1 MSVVRTN
8 GTTEEMG
15 IDGEPA
21 GQSTPDERADATGGP
36 LAAAVS
42 KAKTNGRA
50 AVQQVYNGVLRERL
64 PRKLGNLN
72 GVTVQQP
79 RLFDVSDVQ
88 PDYEKPAVDCLK
100 AHARPNDRVVIV
112 GGGWGVTSVW
122 ASRLADSV
130 VAYEASAHQYEACR
144 ETLRLNPHHGKIDLR
159 HAVVGENVDPWGE
172 MRGAD
177 VVAPRDLPECDFL
190 ELDCEGAELG
200 IVRRLAVRPRVV
212 SVEYHPHLGVTEA
225 EIREALAEKGYR
237 VTEKAVEAQSEAE
250 GVYVLTAVHERAE

>member
-1 MSVVRTN
+1 MSVVRTSR
-8 GTTEEMG
+8 GEETEN
-15 IDGEPA
+15 DGEPA
-21 GQSTPDERADATGGP
+21 GRSAPNEAADGTGGS

-42 KAKTNGRA
+42 GVKTNGRA
-50 AVQQVYNGVLRERL
+50 AVQRVYNGVLRERL

-79 RLFDVSDVQ
+79 RLFDASDVQ

-100 AHARPNDRVVIV
+100 AHARSDDRVVVV

-122 ASRLADSV
+122 ASRVADSV
-130 VAYEASAHQYEACR
+130 VTYEASARQYEECR
-144 ETLRLNPHHGKIDLR
+144 ETLRLNPHHGEIDLR

-177 VVAPRDLPECDFL
+177 VVDPCDLPECDLL

-200 IVRRLAVRPRVV
+200 IVRGLAIRPRVV
-212 SVEYHPHLGVTEA
+212 SVEYHPHLGMTEA

-237 VTEKAVEAQSEAE
+237 VTEKAVEARSEAE
-250 GVYVLTAVHERAE
+250 GVYVLTAVHERAD